1 MRNHLETHLLSAEHR
16 EEKNHSGL
24 EGKRKLEEENKT
36 RKQKNIM
43 SLEIKV

>member
-1 MRNHLETHLLSAEHR
+1 MRNHLKTHLFSAEHR
-16 EEKNHSGL
+16 EEKKHFGL
-24 EGKRKLEEENKT
+24 EGKRKLEEGNET